1 MHSIKEIPAWDRLLK
16 RIVWEQIGQIKG
28 KKILDFGSGQGITAD
43 FYAKDNEVIAIEPSK
58 EMLENAWKDNNYNQI
73 VGDISYLKKFDS
85 NSFDFVFCH
94 NVLEYIDDKRSVIN
108 ELSRVLKKDGTMS
121 IVKHNRLGRVMQMAV
136 LLNDFEKANDLLD
149 GKNSTA
155 SKFGEI
161 KYYNDEDILKWC
173 PELSIKE
180 NFGIRTFWD
189 LQQNQEMHDDENWQI
204 NMMKLEL
211 RCSNIE
217 EFVKIAFFHHLLINK
232 K

>member
-1 MHSIKEIPAWDRLLK
+1 MI
-16 RIVWEQIGQIKG
+16 
-28 KKILDFGSGQGITAD
+28 
-43 FYAKDNEVIAIEPSK
+43 Y
-58 EMLENAWKDNNYNQI
+58 
-73 VGDISYLKKFDS
+73 
-85 NSFDFVFCH
+85 VFCH
-94 NVLEYIDDKRSVIN
+94 NVLEYIDDKQCVIN

-121 IVKHNRLGRVMQMAV
+121 IVKHNRFGRVMQMVV

-173 PELSIKE
+173 PELSIE
-180 NFGIRTFWD
+180 DCYGIRTFWD

-204 NMMKLEL
+204 NMMKFEM

-217 EFVKIAFFHHLLINK
+217 EFQKIAFFHHLLINK